1 MPSGRLTRAGSSP
14 ATGHEQPETPTQ
26 TTQTRFVYGLSAPT
40 PARLGR
46 HGTGA
51 GTVQTVSPTC
61 KDRADDSSNAQASS
75 AKQSRAGSSG
85 RSKRFL
91 SGAQWG
97 LSGGSVG
104 LSVGRQGLSGGWR
117 PVGGGERA
125 RGGRTVGGGTGSG
138 RDSRNEARPRPA
150 HAGAPLPLSGPPRQT
165 GKHRELKVHET
176 LLRRTPSVL

>member
-1 MPSGRLTRAGSSP
+1 MPSGRLTCTGSSP

-85 RSKRFL
+85 RSKWFL

-97 LSGGSVG
+97 LSGALGGVSG
-104 LSVGRQGLSGGWR
+104 PQRWMEAGR
-117 PVGGGERA
+117 
-125 RGGRTVGGGTGSG
+125 GRGTGSG

-165 GKHRELKVHET
+165 GKHREPKAHET
-176 LLRRTPSVL
+176 FLRLTPSVL